1 MKDFVLLIV
10 AIILFLFLGL
20 VGFVYTAIYYVR
32 NEKEKDRSYCFRL
45 AFGIDCF
52 ACIAM
57 GEFVESFVCKER
69 GLTSFGTNTSIS
81 ACIGESIVLGNFNL
95 KYEWFSKLLDFL
107 FQEKNHCV
115 NAYIKEIL

>member
-1 MKDFVLLIV
+1 MKDFILLIV
-10 AIILFLFLGL
+10 AVILFLFLGL

-52 ACIAM
+52 ACISM
-57 GEFVESFVCKER
+57 GE
-69 GLTSFGTNTSIS
+69 LTCFGTITSIS
-81 ACIGESIVLGNFNL
+81 ACIGESIVLSNFNL
-95 KYEWFSKLLDFL
+95 KYEWFNKLLDFL